1 MKLIATLLIAS
12 SAASAFI
19 GNCEGQFSG
28 EVQALYWRP
37 SHCPIAYVRGE
48 IDGDDL
54 DVVADRFVQADY
66 DWGFRVGIGYERDCL
81 AAGLRYLYLQTTDEA
96 RTSAASEAEQLSLQ
110 GQGGADMNKARS
122 ALKFRYQSVDL
133 KGYQRLH
140 HSCGCSFAVTAAVR
154 WADIELRNR
163 SVGTFDDGASPR
175 FVDQSAT
182 FDGAGVGVGFA
193 GDYCLPCDFRIGGH
207 FDFAA
212 LIGDRKIGKLSSLAS
227 ALTTRAGNG
236 ATSFVPSGQFDL
248 FISYSRCL
256 CRALWNLKLG
266 YEMHYYWSALRYA
279 TANED
284 EDNLPLL
291 NCYDVGFGGPYLGLS
306 ASF

>member
-19 GNCEGQFSG
+19 GNCDSQFWG
-28 EVQALYWRP
+28 EAQALYWRP

-66 DWGFRVGIGYERDCL
+66 DWGFRLGFGFDGDCSTS
-81 AAGLRYLYLQTTDEA
+81 GVTYLYLQTTDEA
-96 RTSAASEAEQLSLQ
+96 RTRAKSEAEQLELQ
-110 GQGGADMNKARS
+110 GQGSADMDEARS
-122 ALKFRYQSVDL
+122 ALKFRYQNVDL
-133 KGYQRLH
+133 KYYQRFH
-140 HSCGCSFAVTAAVR
+140 QSCGCSFGVTAAVR

-163 SVGTFDDGASPR
+163 SVGLFDDGATPR
-175 FVDQSAT
+175 VFDQSAS
-182 FDGAGVGVGFA
+182 FDGTGIAVGFA
-193 GDYCLPCDFRIGGH
+193 GDFCLPCDFKIGGH

-212 LIGDRKIGKLSSLAS
+212 LIGSRKIGKTVSKAA
-227 ALTTRAGNG
+227 ALTTRRGNG
-236 ATSFVPSGQFDL
+236 VSSFVPGGQFDL

-279 TANED
+279 TGHED
-284 EDNLPLL
+284 ENNLPLL
-291 NCYDVGFGGPYLGLS
+291 GCYDVGFGGPYLGLS